1 MSDIGVMP
9 DIIISSDI
17 VINLKKVLH
26 STNRIKHTIERNS
39 ETNTRK
45 GGQKNML
52 LDFLWLILGKIVFFT
67 GAIGNKNS
75 FPKPL
80 SKEEEER
87 YLALAA
93 GGDKSARDTLV
104 KHNMRLV
111 AHIAKKYAGAAETDD
126 LLSVGSIGLI
136 KAIGTYHAGRGTTL
150 ATYTARC
157 IENEILM
164 LIRAN
169 KKHKNNLSLS
179 DPVGTDKDENE
190 LTLMDLLFEKEDC
203 VFEQVER
210 SVQREKLLEQIKRV
224 LTDREFTILCLR
236 YALKGGIPLPQREVA
251 NVLKISRSYI
261 SRIEKHA
268 IEKLRAKLRAEDF
281 ME

>member
-1 MSDIGVMP
+1 MFLD
-9 DIIISSDI
+9 
-17 VINLKKVLH
+17 
-26 STNRIKHTIERNS
+26 
-39 ETNTRK
+39 
-45 GGQKNML
+45 L
-52 LDFLWLILGKIVFFT
+52 LWTFLGRIVFFT
-67 GAIGNKNS
+67 GAIGTKNS

-80 SKEEEER
+80 SKEDEER
-87 YLALAA
+87 YLALVAQ
-93 GGDKSARDTLV
+93 GDAHAKEVLV

-111 AHIAKKYAGAAETDD
+111 AHIVKKYTGAAETED
-126 LLSVGSIGLI
+126 LISVGSIGLI
-136 KAIGTYHAGRGTTL
+136 KAIGTYKAGQGTSL

-169 KKHKNNLSLS
+169 RKHKKTLLLSE
-179 DPVGTDKDENE
+179 PVGIDKDGNE

-210 SVQREKLLEQIKRV
+210 TVQRERLLRQIKEI
-224 LTDREFTILCLR
+224 LSEREYTIICLR

-261 SRIEKHA
+261 SRIEKNA
-268 IEKLRAKLRAEDF
+268 IVKLRSRLNAEDF
-281 ME
+281 LD